1 MGMKIIMDEIKYPFY
16 NESLNETIY
25 LVRKN
30 FIYFFTTVSNFKFW
44 KKISRKLFTFYLICH
59 FYFNDSQLFYLFY
72 IYIITSSK
80 SNPSINHLLTYFKT
94 C

>member
-1 MGMKIIMDEIKYPFY
+1 MKIIMDEIKYPFY

-59 FYFNDSQLFYLFY
+59 FYLTTLNYFIYFTY
-72 IYIITSSK
+72 I
-80 SNPSINHLLTYFKT
+80 
-94 C
+94 